1 MAANAQGFLVLQSS
15 RSTSKGLTWKAGI
28 IRALCPP
35 PSAIDGFWALWLNI
49 MAMRRSSTV
58 LAGGSGRS
66 RSRVAVGRSRGVSVG
81 SGRGSG
87 GLFLLLGKG
96 DLSGHSLALLFKWDL
111 WGHGQN
117 VRLST
122 ITILIGLPSH
132 GHITTLGIQIGVA
145 AAHHDHLGVING
157 LHLSSGL
164 LPDAILCLKGKV
176 KVLRLGGGAIV
187 D

>member
-1 MAANAQGFLVLQSS
+1 MATSKHVSQFEETLLIKGEQSCFQSS
-15 RSTSKGLTWKAGI
+15 FK
-28 IRALCPP
+28 
-35 PSAIDGFWALWLNI
+35 
-49 MAMRRSSTV
+49 RSSTI